1 MSVSSVDID
10 YLNRVSLDSIYL
22 EDQQGDTLAFIEK
35 LEVKVSLLGLLKNE
49 LLITDASLTGADIQL
64 RKDTNSEDFNFQFL
78 IDAFSKDKSIDN
90 KNALLFDLDKL
101 NLENTHFSLKDDS
114 TYLDVV
120 LEKGTLNLESLDIDN
135 KKIIANDLILENT
148 QIQYNYEARSSQEGN
163 KLQFPNLPWQIE
175 IGHIK
180 TQKVNLLLNEKNS
193 QSDNSTL
200 AFNNLYASDINFS
213 AKNIKI
219 DSTQINGQIAQLS
232 LKEQCGFQLDNL
244 QLDFNINEMG
254 IKVPNLALETPHSK
268 IFSSTTLTFEE
279 FADLKNP
286 RAIEINSVFDNSK
299 ISFKDLRYFSPF
311 FSKNAFANISSQE
324 NIILDGDLKG
334 DVQRLNFK
342 DVTINVPGI
351 INTRLNG
358 HLSNLLAKDK
368 FSFNMLVDR
377 LQTSATKLSTV
388 LPRETLP
395 LSLNTFGNVDIKGKF
410 TGTIR
415 SFEVLRFDFNSEA
428 NTEAKFSGRITGIQD
443 PKKLRLDLNI
453 EQLHTHLDDIKGF
466 IKGDLPTAI
475 REAGAIHYSGDYK
488 GSLKDFKLDGK
499 LATDIGNAETDV
511 ALQFDNNYK
520 GASYSGAV
528 QLQDFDLGAVLNND
542 DFGKVSLAIDTDG
555 AGLNINELNSKM
567 NMDVASLS
575 YKGIQYK
582 NFTFKGVV
590 DQKKINGAFNI
601 DNTNVVAAFDGL
613 LDLSGAEPEMNFV
626 LDIDTLSMQPMNLSP
641 QDIALSGY
649 ATIKGKGNSVDDF
662 LGNIEIVGFN
672 MRKET
677 LTYHT
682 DTLTLSS
689 TMLET
694 NKKELKLNTDGI
706 EASISGEFNISQIPI
721 YTEELIDDYI
731 PIQWFDIAEN
741 TSGRS
746 LKTKEIF
753 TAKLEIENED
763 LLHLFIP
770 KLNQLE
776 DLSLYAY
783 VNSEKESL
791 FLNGSILSLSYDK
804 FKSKNLDLF
813 SQNKNNTIESDII
826 FEELTG
832 IANFKFPQN
841 SVHTVLH
848 KDKLRLELDVQNDSL
863 QNLLSLGGDLINKAG
878 IYEFKF
884 DEELQLDSTTWLVD
898 KQNSIQFKKDYLFVN
913 ALSISKDLQVL
924 LLQSDRDE
932 PLGNNPLNVLLAN
945 FDIHELSNLMS
956 LENDFLY
963 GIADGNIIIR
973 DVFTAPT
980 YGGDLFAKDIVLNQ
994 RELGNV
1000 KVVAA
1005 IRDTSSILELSVL
1018 LDGKGN
1024 QLDGKG
1030 TLDLSNNALKF
1041 KSSFD
1046 NLDINLFVPYIEKI
1060 VSNSEGTING
1070 DFIIHGT
1077 TKQPVIN
1084 GKVKTNEL
1092 STLVNFSNTR
1102 YQLNNQEVSIEDSKF
1117 TFDNLLI
1124 KDTKDREA
1132 ILNGAINHTRFKDF
1146 YYDLAIRTDS
1156 FQLLNTTSRE
1166 NPLFYG
1172 DLILQADATI
1182 EGPLKLPQVKV
1193 DANSLSGT
1201 AFHLSP
1207 FAEAEAVLQD
1217 DYIIFTNNTLN
1228 ANDSLQNIV
1237 YELVNDLPLDLELN
1251 LIVDKETEF
1260 QFILDPKSG
1269 DKLTCFG
1276 DANLQVEI
1284 APDGQ
1289 INVFGKYTI
1298 DSGKYN
1304 FSYGKLIYKE
1314 FDLAKGG
1321 SVIFQGDPLL
1331 ARLNVAA
1338 EYNTKATPLAIVED
1352 LSNLSDSEVSQLQ
1365 KRSDIR
1371 VSLGIDGTIKQ
1382 PDLNFDLAFQNND
1395 IQLSPTIDR
1404 RINEIRNNE
1413 EELYNQ
1419 VFGLILF
1426 DSFVATDNF
1435 SIAQSTGNIALSSI
1449 SNLVEDRLN
1458 KFADKFIKG
1467 VELIVSVDSYNTN
1480 HIEESGSTSVTEFG
1494 LGASK
1499 SFFNNRLTLKAL
1511 GNLDVDNRSDSA
1523 ALSSI
1528 AGDFI
1533 IEYKLNKKGNITIEA
1548 FRKSDFDV
1556 LLEEDTNQNGVGIS
1570 FQKAL
1575 YLRNKLSE

>member
-1 MSVSSVDID
+1 M
-10 YLNRVSLDSIYL
+10 
-22 EDQQGDTLAFIEK
+22 
-35 LEVKVSLLGLLKNE
+35 
-49 LLITDASLTGADIQL
+49 
-64 RKDTNSEDFNFQFL
+64 
-78 IDAFSKDKSIDN
+78 
-90 KNALLFDLDKL
+90 
-101 NLENTHFSLKDDS
+101 
-114 TYLDVV
+114 
-120 LEKGTLNLESLDIDN
+120 
-135 KKIIANDLILENT
+135 
-148 QIQYNYEARSSQEGN
+148 
-163 KLQFPNLPWQIE
+163 
-175 IGHIK
+175 
-180 TQKVNLLLNEKNS
+180 
-193 QSDNSTL
+193 
-200 AFNNLYASDINFS
+200 
-213 AKNIKI
+213 
-219 DSTQINGQIAQLS
+219 
-232 LKEQCGFQLDNL
+232 
-244 QLDFNINEMG
+244 
-254 IKVPNLALETPHSK
+254 
-268 IFSSTTLTFEE
+268 
-279 FADLKNP
+279 
-286 RAIEINSVFDNSK
+286 
-299 ISFKDLRYFSPF
+299 
-311 FSKNAFANISSQE
+311 
-324 NIILDGDLKG
+324 
-334 DVQRLNFK
+334 
-342 DVTINVPGI
+342 
-351 INTRLNG
+351 
-358 HLSNLLAKDK
+358 
-368 FSFNMLVDR
+368 
-377 LQTSATKLSTV
+377 
-388 LPRETLP
+388 
-395 LSLNTFGNVDIKGKF
+395 
-410 TGTIR
+410 
-415 SFEVLRFDFNSEA
+415 
-428 NTEAKFSGRITGIQD
+428 
-443 PKKLRLDLNI
+443 
-453 EQLHTHLDDIKGF
+453 
-466 IKGDLPTAI
+466 
-475 REAGAIHYSGDYK
+475 
-488 GSLKDFKLDGK
+488 
-499 LATDIGNAETDV
+499 
-511 ALQFDNNYK
+511 
-520 GASYSGAV
+520 
-528 QLQDFDLGAVLNND
+528 
-542 DFGKVSLAIDTDG
+542 
-555 AGLNINELNSKM
+555 
-567 NMDVASLS
+567 
-575 YKGIQYK
+575 
-582 NFTFKGVV
+582 
-590 DQKKINGAFNI
+590 
-601 DNTNVVAAFDGL
+601 
-613 LDLSGAEPEMNFV
+613 
-626 LDIDTLSMQPMNLSP
+626 
-641 QDIALSGY
+641 
-649 ATIKGKGNSVDDF
+649 
-662 LGNIEIVGFN
+662 
-672 MRKET
+672 
-677 LTYHT
+677 
-682 DTLTLSS
+682 
-689 TMLET
+689 
-694 NKKELKLNTDGI
+694 
-706 EASISGEFNISQIPI
+706 
-721 YTEELIDDYI
+721 
-731 PIQWFDIAEN
+731 
-741 TSGRS
+741 
-746 LKTKEIF
+746 
-753 TAKLEIENED
+753 
-763 LLHLFIP
+763 
-770 KLNQLE
+770 
-776 DLSLYAY
+776 
-783 VNSEKESL
+783 
-791 FLNGSILSLSYDK
+791 
-804 FKSKNLDLF
+804 
-813 SQNKNNTIESDII
+813 
-826 FEELTG
+826 
-832 IANFKFPQN
+832 
-841 SVHTVLH
+841 
-848 KDKLRLELDVQNDSL
+848 
-863 QNLLSLGGDLINKAG
+863 
-878 IYEFKF
+878 
-884 DEELQLDSTTWLVD
+884 
-898 KQNSIQFKKDYLFVN
+898 
-913 ALSISKDLQVL
+913 
-924 LLQSDRDE
+924 
-932 PLGNNPLNVLLAN
+932 
-945 FDIHELSNLMS
+945 
-956 LENDFLY
+956 
-963 GIADGNIIIR
+963 
-973 DVFTAPT
+973 
-980 YGGDLFAKDIVLNQ
+980 
-994 RELGNV
+994 
-1000 KVVAA
+1000 
-1005 IRDTSSILELSVL
+1005 
-1018 LDGKGN
+1018 
-1024 QLDGKG
+1024 
-1030 TLDLSNNALKF
+1030 
-1041 KSSFD
+1041 
-1046 NLDINLFVPYIEKI
+1046 PYIEKI

-1217 DYIIFTNNTLN
+1217 DYIISTNNTLN

-1276 DANLQVEI
+1276 AANLQVEI

-1528 AGDFI
+1528 CLL
-1533 IEYKLNKKGNITIEA
+1533 YT
-1548 FRKSDFDV
+1548 SDAAD
-1556 LLEEDTNQNGVGIS
+1556 E
-1570 FQKAL
+1570 
-1575 YLRNKLSE
+1575 